1 MSVSIRA
8 LEANFDGLVGP
19 THNYGGLSYGNVA
32 SSNNSARPSNPKQAA
47 QQGLL
52 KMKSLHDLGM
62 LQGVLAPQSR
72 PDLNTLRRLGFT
84 GSDSQVVQ
92 KVAKKDPA
100 LLASCYSAS
109 SMWTANAAT
118 ISPSSDCPDGR
129 LHFTPANLVN
139 RFHRS
144 IEHDTTGLILRATFA
159 NEDHFSHHQALPSS
173 DHFGDEGAAN
183 HTRFCQSYGKTGVEF
198 FVYGQHAFNGQ
209 APKPT
214 KYPARQSLE
223 ASQAVA
229 RLHGLK
235 DGQVV
240 FAQQNPDVID
250 AGVFHNDVIAVGNGN
265 VSFYHQL
272 AFLNTQKVNHNLQ
285 QAMTNMGN
293 GKMQFIEV
301 PDDQVSVQDAVTS
314 YLFNSQLL
322 SLPHLNDGKMGIVVP
337 QECLENIKVSAY
349 LDQLIASDS
358 AIEEI
363 LVFDLKQSMSNGGGP
378 ACLRLR
384 VVLNEAEQAAVNP
397 ACIMSDSLFSGL
409 MAWTEKHYRDTLSE
423 SDLAD
428 PQLITESHRALDEL
442 TQILDLGSVY
452 DFQF

>member
-235 DGQVV
+235 DEQVV

-442 TQILDLGSVY
+442 TQILDLGSIY

>member
-1 MSVSIRA
+1 MNTPMQTH
-8 LEANFDGLVGP
+8 EANFDGLVGP

-32 SSNNSARPSNPKQAA
+32 SSSNSARRSNPKQAV
-47 QQGLL
+47 QQGLQ
-52 KMKSLHDLGM
+52 KMKSLHDMGM
-62 LQGVLAPQSR
+62 VQGVLAPQSR
-72 PDLNTLRRLGFT
+72 PDLYTLRRLGFT

-92 KVAKKDPA
+92 QVAKKDPA
-100 LLASCYSAS
+100 LLASCFSAS

-118 ISPSSDCPDGR
+118 VSPSSDCPDGR

-144 IEHDTTGLILRATFA
+144 IEHGTTGRILRATFA
-159 NEDHFSHHQALPSS
+159 NEDHFSHHQALPAS

-183 HTRFCQSYGKTGVEF
+183 HTRFCQTYGKAGVEL

-209 APKPT
+209 APKPI

-235 DGQVV
+235 DEQVV

-250 AGVFHNDVIAVGNGN
+250 AGVFHNDVIAVGNSN

-272 AFLNTQKVNHNLQ
+272 AFLNTNEVNHNLQ
-285 QAMTNMGN
+285 QAMSNLGN
-293 GKMQFIEV
+293 GEMQFIEV
-301 PDDQVSVQDAVTS
+301 PNDQVSVQDAVTS

-337 QECLENIKVSAY
+337 QECLENTKVSAY

-363 LVFDLKQSMSNGGGP
+363 LVFDLQQSMSNGGGP

-397 ACIMSDSLFSGL
+397 ACIMSDSLFSDL
-409 MAWTEKHYRDTLSE
+409 MAWTEKHYRDTLCE

-428 PQLITESHRALDEL
+428 PQLITESRSALDEL
-442 TQILDLGSVY
+442 TQILNLGSVY
-452 DFQF
+452 DFQR